1 MLLWIL
7 LLGLGIFVLLFFII
21 ISRNS
26 KGSLKEIFESENYIK
41 FMQFIFVIVLLFIF
55 IAIFVYFWINEIEVN
70 NITVI
75 FTVIVG
81 WLGLIIGAFFG
92 QKFMEDLT
100 KAKKELGVKRTLFP
114 LINKYENLINRY
126 KNQINDLLE
135 IIRDYEEKIRK
146 SRK

>member
-7 LLGLGIFVLLFFII
+7 FLGLGIFVLLFFII
-21 ISRNS
+21 ISINS
-26 KGSLKEIFESENYIK
+26 KGSLKEIFESKNYIK
-41 FMQFIFVIVLLFIF
+41 FIQFIFVVVLLFVF

-70 NITVI
+70 NMAVI

-100 KAKKELGVKRTLFP
+100 EPKRKISGKEMLYELNKRFD
-114 LINKYENLINRY
+114 I
-126 KNQINDLLE
+126 INDYEIQTNKLIE
-135 IIRDYEEKIRK
+135 IINDYEKEIKK
-146 SRK
+146 LKE